1 MATDRAASLH
11 RLRNTD
17 ARLMNEKAP
26 ENGSAVAVA
35 PTAASFHP
43 LSAAEA
49 KVVAHLQL
57 GDFDRLG
64 DGLRPERE
72 DPERIVRADLLRL
85 LILGKDGLRLHEKGL
100 RLSGAWITGI
110 LDLEG
115 CRIPRDIGLK
125 DCHFE
130 ASPVLRS
137 AIIDNLFLDGSALPG
152 LQAERLEARGCVS
165 LRSATITGEIRIP
178 GARLGGNIEADGAS
192 ISASSG
198 IALDAG
204 GLETRGGILLR
215 GANVRGGIN
224 LSAAR
229 LDGDVNAMGARI
241 ERPGEI
247 ALNGDAIV
255 AGGDLAL
262 RGATIIG
269 EVRVLG
275 ARFGGDVDCTSTS
288 LSQPGGY
295 ALSLNRTTIA
305 GAFFLRQNASVV
317 GTLDLTATTMGAI
330 DDEQASW
337 PQRGDLL
344 LNRCQYGAF
353 IGGPV
358 DAASRLDW
366 LSRQTPERWK
376 ADFWPQPY
384 EQLSMVL
391 REMGHDEEA
400 RAVLI
405 TKERLQRRARRAR
418 TRNPVLRAMLATIDA
433 ILAGTLSYGRQ
444 PLLALVWLTLFWA
457 IGAGVFAFAYQNG
470 AMKPNS
476 PVILRSLEWTLC
488 DIERSESRYMPS
500 SAQVLAGRADAGEN
514 QLSCFRNQPEAASYP
529 EFNSIMYSLDV
540 LLPVLSIGQK
550 EFWRANSLKP
560 TGTFTLRYYF
570 FQSVIGW
577 ALSLLAVAGF
587 SGLVKSK

>member
-1 MATDRAASLH
+1 
-11 RLRNTD
+11 
-17 ARLMNEKAP
+17 MNEKAP
-26 ENGSAVAVA
+26 ETGSVVAI
-35 PTAASFHP
+35 AASLAGFRP

-72 DPERIVRADLLRL
+72 DPERTVRAELLRL
-85 LILGKDGLRLHEKGL
+85 LILGSDGYRLHEKGL

-152 LQAERLEARGCVS
+152 LQAERLEARGCLS
-165 LRSATITGEIRIP
+165 LRSAKVSGEIRLP
-178 GARLGGNIEADGAS
+178 GARLGGGIEADGVS
-192 ISASSG
+192 ITSPGG
-198 IALDAG
+198 IALDAD
-204 GLETRGGILLR
+204 GLETGGGILLR
-215 GANVRGGIN
+215 GADVRGGID

-229 LDGDVNAMGARI
+229 LTRDVNAVGARI
-241 ERPGEI
+241 ERPGEV
-247 ALNGDAIV
+247 ALNGDGIV

-262 RGATIIG
+262 RGATIVG

-275 ARFGGDVDCTSTS
+275 ARFGGDVDCTSAS
-288 LSQPGGY
+288 LSQPEGY
-295 ALSLNRTTIA
+295 ALRLNRTTID
-305 GAFFLRQNASVV
+305 GAFFLRQNASVI

-337 PQRGDLL
+337 PRSGDLL

-358 DAASRLDW
+358 DAESRLDW
-366 LSRQTPERWK
+366 LSRQTPDRWK

-391 REMGHDEEA
+391 REMGHDEDA

-405 TKERLQRRARRAR
+405 AKERLQRRARRAR
-418 TRNPVLRAMLATIDA
+418 AGNPVLRFALATMDG
-433 ILAGTLSYGRQ
+433 ILAITLRYGRQ
-444 PLLALVWLTLFWA
+444 PLLALVWLLLFWA
-457 IGAGVFAFAYQNG
+457 IGTGVFAIAYRTG

-476 PVILRSLEWTLC
+476 PVVLRSPEWTMC
-488 DIERSESRYMPS
+488 DLERTESRFMPS
-500 SAQVLAGRADAGEN
+500 SGQVLTGRADVGQN
-514 QLSCFRNQPEAASYP
+514 QLSCFRNQPEASGYP
-529 EFNSIMYSLDV
+529 EFSPVMYSLDV

-550 EFWRANSLKP
+550 EYWRPDSMKP
-560 TGTFTLRYYF
+560 NGTFTLKYYF
-570 FQSVIGW
+570 LQSVIGW

-587 SGLVKSK
+587 SGLVKST

>member
-1 MATDRAASLH
+1 
-11 RLRNTD
+11 
-17 ARLMNEKAP
+17 MNEKAP
-26 ENGSAVAVA
+26 ATGSAVPVA
-35 PTAASFHP
+35 SSLAGFHP

-64 DGLRPERE
+64 DGLRPEQE
-72 DPERIVRADLLRL
+72 DPERTVRAELLRL
-85 LILGKDGLRLHEKGL
+85 LILGNDSYRSHEKGV

-115 CRIPRDIGLK
+115 CRVPRDIGLK

-152 LQAERLEARGCVS
+152 LQAERLEARGCLS
-165 LRSATITGEIRIP
+165 LRSAMVSGEVRLP
-178 GARLGGNIEADGAS
+178 GARLGGSLEADGVSIAS
-192 ISASSG
+192 PG
-198 IALDAG
+198 GLALDAD

-215 GANVRGGIN
+215 GADVRGGID
-224 LSAAR
+224 LSAVR
-229 LDGDVNAMGARI
+229 LSRDVNAVGARI
-241 ERPGEI
+241 ERPGEV
-247 ALNGDAIV
+247 ALNGDGIV

-262 RGATIIG
+262 RGATIVG

-275 ARFGGDVDCTSTS
+275 ARFGGDVDCTSAS

-295 ALSLNRTTIA
+295 ALRLNRTTID
-305 GAFFLRQNASVV
+305 GAFFLRQNASVI

-330 DDEQASW
+330 DDDQASW
-337 PQRGDLL
+337 PQIGDLL

-358 DAASRLDW
+358 DAESRLDW
-366 LSRQTPERWK
+366 LSRQTPDRWK

-384 EQLSMVL
+384 EHLSTVL
-391 REMGHDEEA
+391 RQMGHDEDA

-418 TRNPVLRAMLATIDA
+418 AKSPLLRVALATMDGVLA
-433 ILAGTLSYGRQ
+433 ITLRYGRQ
-444 PLLALVWLTLFWA
+444 PLLALVWLMLFWA
-457 IGAGVFAFAYQNG
+457 MGTVVFAIAYRTG

-476 PVILRSLEWTLC
+476 PVVLRSPEWTMC
-488 DIERSESRYMPS
+488 DLERTESRFMPS
-500 SAQVLAGRADAGEN
+500 SGQVLTGRADAGEN

-529 EFNSIMYSLDV
+529 EFNALMYSLDV
-540 LLPVLSIGQK
+540 LLPVASIGQR
-550 EFWRANSLKP
+550 EYWRPDSIKP
-560 TGTFTLRYYF
+560 NGTFTLNYYF
-570 FQSVIGW
+570 LQSVIGW